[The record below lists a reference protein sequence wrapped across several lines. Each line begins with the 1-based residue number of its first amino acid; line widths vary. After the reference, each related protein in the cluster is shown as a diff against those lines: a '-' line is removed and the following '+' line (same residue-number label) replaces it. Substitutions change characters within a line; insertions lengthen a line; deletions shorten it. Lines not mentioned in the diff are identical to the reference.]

1 MGVSSTQVGDHW
13 GSARTVQPVHAHFF
27 HGKSVTCMR
36 QAVPLALSS
45 FEWTPSS
52 LPRLGLTGQAIPIMI
67 RRDTSSSSSPVSSC
81 SREWGSRLAPAAASG
96 GHVCLCYSS
105 VRVWQRVQQ
114 GQNPCGSW
122 QESNTGGQHSN
133 NIVKFLTL

>member
-1 MGVSSTQVGDHW
+1 V
-13 GSARTVQPVHAHFF
+13 HFF
-27 HGKSVTCMR
+27 HGKSVTCWR

-52 LPRLGLTGQAIPIMI
+52 LPRLGLTGQAIPIII
-67 RRDTSSSSSPVSSC
+67 RRDTSSSSSSILLFE
-81 SREWGSRLAPAAASG
+81 REWGRLAPAAASG
-96 GHVCLCYSS
+96 GRVCLCYSS

-122 QESNTGGQHSN
+122 QESNTGQHSK